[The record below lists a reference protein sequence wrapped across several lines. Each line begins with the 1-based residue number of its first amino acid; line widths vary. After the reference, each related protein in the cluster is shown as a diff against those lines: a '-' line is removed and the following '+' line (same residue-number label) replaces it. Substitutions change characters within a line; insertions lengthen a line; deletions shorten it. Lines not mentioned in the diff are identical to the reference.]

1 MSECRRNC
9 WIAAGIMGLVVWAL
23 TAGAGPLGAFS
34 GLFLGILTAVL
45 LGPTLAWLFC
55 DAAVEDDAMTF
66 DGWSAASA
74 AGEAPA
80 RGLVMDAV
88 SGGPVGAAAFA
99 ASGGSL
105 ARPPRPA
112 QSSGS
117 DAIRLGA
124 PEGATANAAQAV
136 TFTSADETQA
146 AGGADTAEGGK
157 RPSSHQAPDILST
170 EAPAANDTPIADTRA
185 VMYTPSESERHDMP
199 GEAVP
204 SAEPGPRQSE
214 RARMVETGD
223 AGPAG
228 TKG

>member
-1 MSECRRNC
+1 MSECRRNS

-55 DAAVEDDAMTF
+55 DAAAEDDAVTF
-66 DGWSAASA
+66 DGWSAAAA
-74 AGEAPA
+74 AGEAPTRA
-80 RGLVMDAV
+80 LVMDAV

-112 QSSGS
+112 QSPGS

-124 PEGATANAAQAV
+124 PEGASAIAAQSV
-136 TFTSADETQA
+136 TFTPAGEPQA
-146 AGGADTAEGGK
+146 AGRQDTAAGGK
-157 RPSSHQAPDILST
+157 GPSPEQAPDIVSS
-170 EAPAANDTPIADTRA
+170 EAPAADDTPIADTRA

-204 SAEPGPRQSE
+204 AAEPGPRKAE
-214 RARMVETGD
+214 RARKVKTGD
-223 AGPAG
+223 AGTAE
-228 TKG
+228 TRE